1 MVSLFTS
8 SYDDVYG
15 CATQAIVREERSN
28 CPHFCRWG
36 GDYFFCDKK
45 KITDNDTDIKA
56 IHPPD
61 SDMSKLSIS
70 NVVIVFHLLSFGS
83 AE

>member
-1 MVSLFTS
+1 M
-8 SYDDVYG
+8 
-15 CATQAIVREERSN
+15 
-28 CPHFCRWG
+28 G

-45 KITDNDTDIKA
+45 IITDNDTDIKA

-70 NVVIVFHLLSFGS
+70 NVVIGFHLLSIGS